1 MANDPAGGRAL
12 DSHEY
17 LTPAATNTRR
27 PLSPLRSEVSLL
39 ETHDS
44 QFTIAETSR
53 EKSLWLA
60 PMLMLGGVLTL
71 FGATVLCV
79 GALGFVVIDQRSLE

>member
-1 MANDPAGGRAL
+1 MSIESD
-12 DSHEY
+12 
-17 LTPAATNTRR
+17 
-27 PLSPLRSEVSLL
+27 LSPLRSEVSLL

-44 QFTIAETSR
+44 QFAIAETSR

-60 PMLMLGGVLTL
+60 PVLMLGGVLTL

-79 GALGFVVIDQRSLE
+79 GAFRALSSLINVL